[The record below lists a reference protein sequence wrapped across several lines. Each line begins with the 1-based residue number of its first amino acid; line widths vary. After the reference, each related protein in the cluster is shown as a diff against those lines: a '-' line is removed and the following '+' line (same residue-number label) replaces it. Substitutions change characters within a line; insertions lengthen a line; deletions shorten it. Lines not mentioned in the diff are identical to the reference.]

1 MLIHDGDVL
10 EWCCKIYV
18 KGNWEEVVSW
28 CSMNNIER
36 VLKRIVDVAV
46 LVVLQLC
53 YHGVLCSCGSKP
65 DGYDP
70 K

>member
-1 MLIHDGDVL
+1 MLIRDVDVL

-36 VLKRIVDVAV
+36 VLKHIVDVAFP
-46 LVVLQLC
+46 VVLQVC
-53 YHGVLCSCGSKP
+53 YHGVLCSCGSKL
-65 DGYDP
+65 DEYAP